1 MKKTLILTALLLS
14 FSSLNA
20 KVINRVV
27 ALVNNQPITEY
38 EIKQLTKRGL
48 NRGDAI
54 NILIDQKLLDSQIK
68 RLNIIVTPYEIDYR
82 IAQIKRQNKIN
93 DAQFQAELIRQK
105 ISMEQLRD
113 QIEDDLKKEKLYGAL
128 FAELNSQISDE
139 KIRAFYEQ
147 NIDLFSSYKTISV
160 SRFFAATKEEL
171 ENLIK
176 TGKKGPEVVERDLE
190 LATNELDPQ
199 TAALFGSIPNGKFTD
214 IIPSLSTYFEVI
226 RINHKSGLV
235 KRPFKEVKEEVGHL
249 YMQELRKIK
258 SNEYFETLR
267 SKAVVKFVD
276 RKTL

>member
-128 FAELNSQISDE
+128 FAELNGQISDE

-249 YMQELRKIK
+249 YIQELRKIK